1 MTKQIADYCLTFF
14 SILYNLG
21 FNENNSSVFIDS
33 LTISKTINEDQKELV
48 IVLYHKVII
57 INQLAD
63 DTTFF
68 FFLKDAGEIPLA
80 LKIIYTF
87 SKASGLYLNINKC
100 QLIFL
105 KNSHL
110 I

>member
-1 MTKQIADYCLTFF
+1 
-14 SILYNLG
+14 LG

-33 LTISKTINEDQKELV
+33 LTISKTIKEDRKELV

-63 DTTFF
+63 DTTFFF

-105 KNSHL
+105 KNSNL

>member
-1 MTKQIADYCLTFF
+1 MIPL
-14 SILYNLG
+14 
-21 FNENNSSVFIDS
+21 
-33 LTISKTINEDQKELV
+33 
-48 IVLYHKVII
+48 
-57 INQLAD
+57 
-63 DTTFF
+63 FF

-105 KNSHL
+105 KNSNL